1 MKKTGFPSIQHTE
14 ERKIILSTNSL
25 FCSNWGGGGR
35 RGVITIQTI
44 FQAKGVSLL
53 ASFFGYWGIS
63 SQSNLWRNQS
73 YVMPILALI
82 SNLSTKYFRTVL
94 CTPPRDFEPHMII
107 QIAAFFTSV
116 QRKYVG
122 VWISLTLVTLKGAL
136 KRGRSEALPQKQYS
150 HWSYGR
156 FMYGNVFSILH
167 SRFWMERKNKIIWD
181 E

>member
-1 MKKTGFPSIQHTE
+1 M
-14 ERKIILSTNSL
+14 R
-25 FCSNWGGGGR
+25 GGGGR
-35 RGVITIQTI
+35 WGVITIQTI

-94 CTPPRDFEPHMII
+94 RTPPRDFEPHMIT
-107 QIAAFFTSV
+107 QIAALFTCV
-116 QRKYVG
+116 QGKYVG

-156 FMYGNVFSILH
+156 FMYENVFSILH